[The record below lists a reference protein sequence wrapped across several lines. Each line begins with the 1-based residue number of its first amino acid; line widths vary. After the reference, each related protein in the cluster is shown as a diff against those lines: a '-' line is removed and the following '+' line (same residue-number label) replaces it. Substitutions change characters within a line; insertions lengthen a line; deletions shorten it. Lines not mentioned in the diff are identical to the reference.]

1 MKKIYFVFAIFIA
14 VMMSCQV
21 DEKPVDNLLEEP
33 LFILKK
39 LDNNVLLDSFNK
51 LKNEHF
57 SSFKKLDGISFQNE
71 DVFELEIQETGE
83 KFLLLNQD
91 GFKESNSSNYGFAV
105 SIKDNVFGEIS
116 LVQTERAIDGKL
128 IINYFSKYMQ
138 LVSSV
143 ELNPE
148 LKSFSFKSGS
158 KENLRLMCGDA
169 VAGCLADAYTN
180 HGWVSV
186 WAFVQTAFIPATA
199 LGLTAGCAA
208 LNCL

>member
-1 MKKIYFVFAIFIA
+1 MKKIYFVFSIFIA
-14 VMMSCQV
+14 VIMSCQV
-21 DEKPVDNLLEEP
+21 EEKPVDNLLEEP

-39 LDNNVLLDSFNK
+39 LDNNVLLNSFNK
-51 LKNEHF
+51 LKNENF
-57 SSFKKLDGISFQNE
+57 SSFRKLDGISFQNE

-91 GFKESNSSNYGFAV
+91 GFKESNSSNFGFAV
-105 SIKDNVFGEIS
+105 SIKDKVLGEIT

-128 IINYFSKYMQ
+128 IINYFSKSMQ

-143 ELNPE
+143 EMNPE
-148 LKSFSFKSGS
+148 LKSFSFISGS
-158 KENLRLMCGDA
+158 KENSRLLCGDG
-169 VAGCLADAYTN
+169 VAGCIADAYTN

-186 WAFVQTAFIPATA
+186 WAFVQTGFIPATGLA
-199 LGLTAGCAA
+199 LAAACAA